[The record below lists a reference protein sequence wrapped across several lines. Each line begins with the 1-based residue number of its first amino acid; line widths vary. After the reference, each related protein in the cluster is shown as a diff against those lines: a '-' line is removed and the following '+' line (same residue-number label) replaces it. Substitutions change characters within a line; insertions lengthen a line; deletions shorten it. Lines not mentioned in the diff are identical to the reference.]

1 MFIHK
6 SHSKKDLNNII
17 ETFNINIENPK
28 QYKKR
33 ELLFL
38 LKKELDEMEEIEPE
52 TKYYLFYNIIEL
64 KNYLSQCN
72 PKKLLSIKEKSDI
85 ILHCKELQQYIK
97 NGYNIEYSVFDNEKQ
112 IHDLCKYI
120 QPYGDIPSV
129 RKALWK
135 LKKHPLNIFNYE
147 PKISKQTQAEL
158 DRREL
163 LKCKYPKK
171 LIINHGSFYVSFD

>member
-17 ETFNINIENPK
+17 ETFKINIENPK
-28 QYKKR
+28 QYKKK
-33 ELLFL
+33 ELLRL
-38 LKKELDEMEEIEPE
+38 LTKELDEMDEIEPE

-64 KNYLSQCN
+64 KDYLSQCN
-72 PKKLLSIKEKSDI
+72 PKKLLSIKEKSEI
-85 ILHCKELQQYIK
+85 ILHCKEIQQYIR
-97 NGYNIEYSVFDNEKQ
+97 NGFQIDYSIFDSEDE
-112 IHDLCKYI
+112 IHKLCKYI

-135 LKKHPLNIFNYE
+135 LQKHPMNKFNYE

-171 LIINHGSFYVSFD
+171 LTISSGKFLVTFD

>member
-17 ETFNINIENPK
+17 ETFKINIPNSQ
-28 QYKKR
+28 QYKKK
-33 ELLFL
+33 ELLRL
-38 LKKELDEMEEIEPE
+38 LTKELDEMDEIEPE

-64 KNYLSQCN
+64 KDYLSQCN
-72 PKKLLSIKEKSDI
+72 PKKLLSIKQKSEI

-97 NGYNIEYSVFDNEKQ
+97 NGYNIEYSIFNHENE
-112 IHDLCKYI
+112 IHKMCKYI

-135 LKKHPLNIFNYE
+135 LNKHPLNIYNY
-147 PKISKQTQAEL
+147 PPTISKQTQAEL
-158 DRREL
+158 DRRQL

-171 LIINHGSFYVSFD
+171 LTLTHGKFFITFD

>member
-17 ETFNINIENPK
+17 ETFKIKIDNPK
-28 QYKKR
+28 QYKKKQ
-33 ELLFL
+33 LLRL
-38 LKKELDEMEEIEPE
+38 LTKELNEMDEIEPE

-64 KNYLSQCN
+64 KDYLASCN
-72 PKKLLSIKEKSDI
+72 PKKLLSIKDKSEI
-85 ILHCKELQQYIK
+85 ILHCKEIQQYIR
-97 NGYNIEYSVFDNEKQ
+97 NGFNIEYSIFNSEDELHK
-112 IHDLCKYI
+112 LCKYI

-135 LKKHPLNIFNYE
+135 LMKHPQNIFNY
-147 PKISKQTQAEL
+147 PPTISKQTQAEL

-171 LIINHGSFYVSFD
+171 LTIATGKFYVSFD

>member
-17 ETFNINIENPK
+17 ETFKINIDNPK
-28 QYKKR
+28 QWKKR
-33 ELLFL
+33 ELLRL
-38 LKKELDEMEEIEPE
+38 LTKELDVMEEIEPD

-64 KNYLSQCN
+64 KDYLSSCN
-72 PKKLLSIKEKSDI
+72 PKKLLSIKEKTEI
-85 ILHCKELQQYIK
+85 ILHCKEIQQYIK
-97 NGYNIEYSVFDNEKQ
+97 NGFNIEYSIFENEDELHK
-112 IHDLCKYI
+112 LCKYI

-147 PKISKQTQAEL
+147 PTISKQTQAEL
-158 DRREL
+158 DRRNL
-163 LKCKYPKK
+163 IKNKYPKHLTLTHGK
-171 LIINHGSFYVSFD
+171 FLINFD

>member
-17 ETFNINIENPK
+17 ETFKINIPNNRE
-28 QYKKR
+28 YK
-33 ELLFL
+33 
-38 LKKELDEMEEIEPE
+38 KKELLKLLTKELDVMDEIEPE

-64 KNYLSQCN
+64 KDYLSSCN
-72 PKKLLSIKEKSDI
+72 PKKLLSIKEKSEI
-85 ILHCKELQQYIK
+85 IMHCKEIQQYIK
-97 NGYNIEYSVFDNEKQ
+97 NGFHLEYSIFESDEEIDK
-112 IHDLCKYI
+112 LCRYI

-135 LKKHPLNIFNYE
+135 LKKHPLNKFKYE

-163 LKCKYPKK
+163 LKCKYPKQLTHTTGK
-171 LIINHGSFYVSFD
+171 FFISFD

>member
-17 ETFNINIENPK
+17 DTFKINIPNAK
-28 QYKKR
+28 QYKKK
-33 ELLFL
+33 ELLRL
-38 LKKELDEMEEIEPE
+38 LTKELDEMEEIEPD

-64 KNYLSQCN
+64 KDYLSSCN
-72 PKKLLSIKEKSDI
+72 PKKLLSIKDKADI

-97 NGYNIEYSVFDNEKQ
+97 NGYNIEYSVFDSEDD
-112 IHDLCKYI
+112 IHKLCKYI

-135 LKKHPLNIFNYE
+135 LNQHPCNKYNYE
-147 PKISKQTQAEL
+147 PTISKQTQAEL
-158 DRREL
+158 DRRAL
-163 LKCKYPKK
+163 LKVKYPKQ
-171 LIINHGSFYVSFD
+171 LTINSGKFFISFD